1 VGEPPINFLDYADAD
16 DSGLTIEGNRVALTE
31 QLKARVRLIGPRGLA
46 AIRPHFLRLGAESP
60 VRLQGRGFITEELQD
75 HNEIFVD
82 VGSVRVAIVTPPGLR
97 VARGEAVTIS
107 VDPEHLLLFPAD
119 VKVKEHAD
127 EL

>member
-1 VGEPPINFLDYADAD
+1 
-16 DSGLTIEGNRVALTE
+16 
-31 QLKARVRLIGPRGLA
+31 
-46 AIRPHFLRLGAESP
+46 
-60 VRLQGRGFITEELQD
+60 
-75 HNEIFVD
+75 
-82 VGSVRVAIVTPPGLR
+82 VRVAIVTPPGLR